1 MKLSKLFA
9 LGTSA
14 LLLAACGGGNASS
27 VVPSSEVPN
36 SEPTSLAPASEE
48 SKEPAIVSEAESE
61 EPIVISEV
69 ESEEPIAESWSLEI
83 YDGED
88 TREVGLIP
96 NPDKEGTEVM
106 CQGVTLKTTD
116 EVRVKSSD
124 DVRYFDYD
132 HVKAGCLSLV
142 TKNEDST
149 FSVLEEGA
157 YNMWIVIAD
166 EPDADGRIWIA
177 KDVQPS
183 EESTWYFAGEGSP
196 WSKEVNDNWKGWD
209 DEALEMAAGVE
220 EGDIAHIELTLADWD
235 KFKVMCKD
243 SNTWLGYSSVE
254 EMPEGRFQDAGGNIM
269 VSENG
274 GGMFDIRLTSDLK
287 IIIEVVAL

>member
-27 VVPSSEVPN
+27 VVPSSEAPK

-48 SKEPAIVSEAESE
+48 SKEPAIISEAESE
-61 EPIVISEV
+61 EPVVISEV
-69 ESEEPIAESWSLEI
+69 ESEEPVAESWSLEI

-88 TREVGLIP
+88 FREVDLIP
-96 NPDKEGTEVM
+96 NPDKEGIEVM
-106 CQGVTLKTTD
+106 CQGVELKTTD

-124 DVRYFDYD
+124 GVRYFDYD

-149 FSVLEEGA
+149 FSVLEDGA

-166 EPDADGRIWIA
+166 EPDADGRIWIS

-220 EGDIAHIELTLADWD
+220 EGDIAHIELSLADWD

-243 SNTWLGYSSVE
+243 SNTWLGYSAIE